1 MQNTWVLVAE
11 SSRAKLYTVTG
22 RLAPITEIEALVHP
36 ESRMHEGD
44 LVSDSAGSDG
54 GSVGQG
60 RHVIDSKNSARDHES
75 LEFARTL
82 ASRLDSG
89 RNNGDF
95 AKLVLIAPPEFLGH
109 LRGNLSKE
117 VLSMV
122 SRQVDKNLVQKSP
135 EVLRNYL

>member
-11 SSRAKLYTVTG
+11 SSRAKLYTVNG
-22 RLAPITEIEALVHP
+22 RLAPITEIEAMVHP

-60 RHVIDSKNSARDHES
+60 RHVIDSKNTARDHES
-75 LEFARTL
+75 LEFARAL
-82 ASRLDSG
+82 ASRLDSA
-89 RNNGDF
+89 RTNGDF
-95 AKLVLIAPPEFLGH
+95 DNLVLIAPPEFLGH

-122 SRQVDKNLVQKSP
+122 SRQVDKNLVQKP
-135 EVLRNYL
+135 AEVLRNYL

>member
-11 SSRAKLYTVTG
+11 SSRAKLYTVNG
-22 RLAPITEIEALVHP
+22 RLAPITEIEAMVHP

-60 RHVIDSKNSARDHES
+60 RHVIDSKNTARDHES

-82 ASRLDSG
+82 AGRLDSG

-95 AKLVLIAPPEFLGH
+95 DNLVLIAPPEFLGH

-122 SRQVDKNLVQKSP
+122 SRQVDKNLVQKP
-135 EVLRNYL
+135 AEVLRNYL